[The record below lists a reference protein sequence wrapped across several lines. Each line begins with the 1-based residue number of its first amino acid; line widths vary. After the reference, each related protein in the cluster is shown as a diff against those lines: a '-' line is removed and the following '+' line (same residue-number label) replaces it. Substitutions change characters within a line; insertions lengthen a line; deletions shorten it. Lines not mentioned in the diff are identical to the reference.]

1 MHVWRVWMVEVRAVE
16 VGAVAVRVV
25 AVRVVAVRAVAVSS
39 AGTLQPPREAHRQS
53 CLPLPCVL
61 PSCDVHVHV
70 HAPSRKT
77 HTQRSRGDTPWEA
90 QTSSCDVSCEGSHP
104 IFPKEESS
112 HLRYFLESQVSSRS
126 RECPTLKPR
135 HRLKAQR
142 TAPHPSVNTNTEY
155 SVFHTGKSARRAIR
169 IQLVVFTCSH
179 SRLERSGGLR
189 STALNV
195 SRPMSVKCQ
204 SNGLDL
210 RWARWN

>member
-16 VGAVAVRVV
+16 VGAV

-90 QTSSCDVSCEGSHP
+90 QTSRCDVSCEGAHP
-104 IFPKEESS
+104 KLPKEESS
-112 HLRYFLESQVSSRS
+112 HLRTFYNFLESQVR
-126 RECPTLKPR
+126 PVVAVPR
-135 HRLKAQR
+135 MPHAQ
-142 TAPHPSVNTNTEY
+142 TATPSQSTKD
-155 SVFHTGKSARRAIR
+155 GSAPLG
-169 IQLVVFTCSH
+169 QH
-179 SRLERSGGLR
+179 
-189 STALNV
+189 
-195 SRPMSVKCQ
+195 KY
-204 SNGLDL
+204 
-210 RWARWN
+210 